1 MKAVQKETKGVKTR
15 EALIELTCEV
25 FNKKGIDIT
34 LKELSDELN
43 IGISQFI
50 NHFGTKDKLFIAIA
64 SKYNESYTEMMKLY
78 FNENPFDLYNIV
90 VVFSKIMDLQY
101 KYRSSL
107 IAVISRCNSEK
118 IIHDHITETYS
129 HSSATVQEFI
139 KKMVQIGT
147 LENSIL
153 EKEHFLIF
161 NFQFVNL
168 YTTWIVSKEMYDTNL
183 DIVKA
188 KQIYLKG
195 IMHCFVPYFTK
206 TGKKQFGAI
215 DIKSIVKN

>member
-1 MKAVQKETKGVKTR
+1 
-15 EALIELTCEV
+15 
-25 FNKKGIDIT
+25 
-34 LKELSDELN
+34 
-43 IGISQFI
+43 
-50 NHFGTKDKLFIAIA
+50 
-64 SKYNESYTEMMKLY
+64 
-78 FNENPFDLYNIV
+78 
-90 VVFSKIMDLQY
+90 
-101 KYRSSL
+101 
-107 IAVISRCNSEK
+107 
-118 IIHDHITETYS
+118 
-129 HSSATVQEFI
+129 
-139 KKMVQIGT
+139 
-147 LENSIL
+147 ENSIL